1 MADEETDGAAT
12 QAAETAPAKPGED
25 RSQCTPCRGTGKLV
39 SNLGG
44 TAHVIVCPWC
54 DGTGAF
60 QPGRD
65 AQEFSGRETPA

>member
-1 MADEETDGAAT
+1 MADENGKTRRAT
-12 QAAETAPAKPGED
+12 AGEDKTAED
-25 RSQCTPCRGTGKLV
+25 RSQCTPCRGTGKIS

-44 TAHVIVCPWC
+44 AAHDVVCPWC

-65 AQEFSGRETPA
+65 AQESAGRETPA